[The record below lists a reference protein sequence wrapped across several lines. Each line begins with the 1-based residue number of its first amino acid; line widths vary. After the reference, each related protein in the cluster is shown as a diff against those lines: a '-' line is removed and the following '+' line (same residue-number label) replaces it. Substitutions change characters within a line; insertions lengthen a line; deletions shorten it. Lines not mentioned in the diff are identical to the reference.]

1 MSMPH
6 PAFELYDSV
15 GPTTEPVAAH
25 RENRPGADDLHRWT
39 AHDAREFTAP
49 LPAEDA
55 GQRISDRTRHL
66 YRVRTAAE
74 LNTVAQD
81 ILGNGHSGLA
91 ELHLFPETAAKWR
104 ERNQEPASL
113 SKAVNTRRT
122 SSTAPAGRGSKT
134 AMRTQPRQ
142 PFPSRQV

>member
-15 GPTTEPVAAH
+15 GPTTEPVTAH

-39 AHDAREFTAP
+39 AHDARE
-49 LPAEDA
+49 
-55 GQRISDRTRHL
+55 S
-66 YRVRTAAE
+66 
-74 LNTVAQD
+74 
-81 ILGNGHSGLA
+81 
-91 ELHLFPETAAKWR
+91 ELHLFPETAAKWC
-104 ERNQEPASL
+104 ECNQEPGIAARSRKHAGQMTAQHSYHQLETSARKFAHRFGASL

-122 SSTAPAGRGSKT
+122 SSTAPAGSGSKT
-134 AMRTQPRQ
+134 AMRTQPRR